1 MGRGEQRASPRRIDA
16 AERRR
21 KALQLKLAGAT
32 YEQIARTPVAAG
44 SDQTLYS
51 SRKRA
56 HEAVKRELDELA
68 AETKDTAE
76 QLRAM
81 ELARL
86 ESMQVA
92 LWPSTRPSR
101 PVTCDGCGHEMYRE
115 PSLEAIDRV
124 IKILERRAKYLGLD
138 AGGRA
143 DQSSGS
149 DSTKSMLESAAKG
162 LAQMYD
168 AIKAEEAA
176 AGNAVGDPVE
186 PQPGDDGP

>member
-32 YEQIARTPVAAG
+32 YEQIARTPIEPG
-44 SDQTLYS
+44 STQTLYS

-56 HEAVKRELDELA
+56 HEAVKKELDELA
-68 AETKDTAE
+68 VETKDTAE

-92 LWPSTRPSR
+92 LWPSTRPTKA
-101 PVTCDGCGHEMYRE
+101 VTCEGCGTTMWRE

-143 DQSSGS
+143 DQTSGS
-149 DSTKSMLESAAKG
+149 DTTKSMLESAAKG
-162 LAQMYD
+162 LAQVYD

-176 AGNAVGDPVE
+176 NGDVGDPID
-186 PQPGDDGP
+186 PQPGDDQ